1 MKRLVSM
8 TALSVT
14 AAVAL
19 LAMSDAAQAK
29 TFRWA
34 SSGDIQILDPY
45 SQNESFTNAANG
57 QVYEKLVKRGKDLKF
72 GPGLATSWEQTGP
85 LTWRFKLRS
94 GIKFHDGTPFTAD
107 DVVFSVKRAGGATS
121 QIANYATALGEP
133 KKIDDLTVDFVMS
146 KPNPTF
152 LDHIDSVFI
161 MSKVWCEKNNAVA
174 ALDFKNKQ
182 ELHTAMHMNGTGPY
196 VLKSRAPG
204 IKTVFT
210 LNPNYWGKVEGNVTE
225 IVYTPIGQNGTRMAA
240 LMSGEID
247 FVLDP
252 PPQDVAKLRNRADV
266 KVIDGM
272 ENRVIFIGMDQ
283 ARDELLYSDVKG
295 KNPFKDQRVRKA
307 LYQAVDIETMKTKL
321 MRNQAVITGGNTPS
335 PLGSFN
341 DPEIEGRYPFDL
353 AASKKLLADAG
364 YPNGFGF
371 TLDCPNDRYVND
383 EEICQAL
390 GAMWAQVGLKVK
402 VNAMPKVTYFAKT
415 EKLDTSVYMLGWGG
429 AVTDAETT
437 LTPVLRNRGPNG
449 MGTYNWGNYKNDKL
463 DALAAQSTVETDVKK
478 REALVKAALKEHK
491 EQVHHIPL
499 HRQMIPW
506 AARSNVEVIH
516 RPDNWMEIGWVTI
529 K

>member
-1 MKRLVSM
+1 MKRFAVLSAIAASLAA
-8 TALSVT
+8 TALE
-14 AAVAL
+14 
-19 LAMSDAAQAK
+19 AK
-29 TFRWA
+29 PFRWA
-34 SSGDIQILDPY
+34 SSGDIQTLDPY

-57 QVYEKLVKRGKDLKF
+57 QVYEKLVRRGKDLKF
-72 GPGLATSWEQTGP
+72 GPGLATGWEQTGP
-85 LTWRFKLRS
+85 LTWRFKLRT
-94 GIKFHDGTPFTAD
+94 GVKFHDGAAFTAD
-107 DVVFSVKRAGGATS
+107 DVVFSVKRASGPTS

-152 LDHIDSVFI
+152 LDHIDSIFI
-161 MSKVWCEKNNAVA
+161 MNKAWCEKNNAVNA
-174 ALDFKNKQ
+174 QDFKNKQ
-182 ELHTAMHMNGTGPY
+182 EMYTAMNANGTGPY
-196 VLKSRAPG
+196 ILKSRAPA
-204 IKTVFT
+204 IKTVYT
-210 LNPNYWGKVEGNVTE
+210 RNPNYWGKVEGNVTE
-225 IVYTPIGQNGTRMAA
+225 VIYTPIGADGTRVAA

-247 FVLDP
+247 FILDP
-252 PPQDVAKLRNRADV
+252 PPQDVARLRARPEL
-266 KVIDGM
+266 KIIDGM
-272 ENRVIFIGMDQ
+272 ENRVIFIGFDQ

-335 PLGSFN
+335 PLGAYN

-353 AASKKLLADAG
+353 AASKKLLAEAG

-383 EEICQAL
+383 GEICQAL
-390 GAMWAQVGLKVK
+390 GAMWAQVGMKVK
-402 VNAMPKVTYFAKT
+402 VNAMPKVVYFAKT
-415 EKLDTSVYMLGWGG
+415 EKLDTSAYMLGWGG

-437 LTPVLRNRGPNG
+437 LTPVLRNRGEKG

-463 DALAAQSTVETDVKK
+463 DSLAAQSTVETDPKK
-478 REALVKAALKEHK
+478 REALVKAALLEHK
-491 EQVHHIPL
+491 QQVHHIPL

-506 AARSNVEVIH
+506 AARANIEVTH
-516 RPDNWMEIGWVTI
+516 RPDNWMEIGWVTV

>member
-1 MKRLVSM
+1 MKRLVTL

-14 AAVAL
+14 AAVAA
-19 LAMSDAAQAK
+19 LALSDAAQAK
-29 TFRWA
+29 PFRWA

-57 QVYEKLVKRGKDLKF
+57 QVYEKLTRRGKDLKM

-85 LTWRFKLRS
+85 LTWRFKLRA
-94 GIKFHDGTPFTAD
+94 GVKFHDGSTLTAD
-107 DVVFSVKRAGGATS
+107 DVVFSVKRASGATS
-121 QIANYATALGEP
+121 QIAIYATAVGEA
-133 KKIDDLTVDFVMS
+133 KRIDDLTVDFVMT

-152 LDHIDSVFI
+152 LDHIDSIFV
-161 MSKVWCEKNNAVA
+161 MSKAWCEKNNAVA

-182 ELHTAMHMNGTGPY
+182 EMYTAMNMNGTGPY

-204 IKTVFT
+204 IKTVFG

-225 IVYTPIGQNGTRMAA
+225 IIYTPIGSNGTRMAA

-252 PPQDVAKLRNRADV
+252 PPQDVTRLRGRPEV
-266 KVIDGM
+266 KIVDGM

-307 LYQAVDIETMKTKL
+307 LYQAIDIETMKTRL
-321 MRNQAVITGGNTPS
+321 MRNQAVITGGNSPS
-335 PLGSFN
+335 PLAAYN
-341 DPEIEGRYPFDL
+341 DPEIESRYPFDI

-390 GAMWAQVGLKVK
+390 GAMWAQIGMKVK
-402 VNAMPKVTYFAKT
+402 VNAMPKVNYFAKT

-429 AVTDAETT
+429 AVTDAETV

-449 MGTYNWGNYKNDKL
+449 QGTYNWGNYKNDKL
-463 DALAAQSTVETDVKK
+463 DSLAAQSTVETDMKK
-478 REALVKAALKEHK
+478 REALVKAALREHK

-506 AARSNVEVIH
+506 AARANIDVVH
-516 RPDNWMEIGWVTI
+516 RPDNWMEIGWVTV